1 MVYFSPRQIAG
12 IVTGALALVDA
23 KSWKD
28 FKPQNRIPSSCP
40 DYVDYSQKPHAPFS
54 SGKLKLSFMRP
65 KEECRTFKS
74 PAVEKVIKDI
84 KARVKD
90 PDLGRLFENTFPSTL
105 DTTVKYFDKG
115 ENLAFIVTGDIT
127 AQWLRDTGNQF
138 AHLYKLLPQDKNL
151 QALVK
156 AVINTEAR
164 YISEYPYCGSFQPPP
179 ESGLAP
185 TVNDYA
191 TLVNVNPPVDN
202 QTVFECKYEL
212 DSLAGFLKIVRSYYA
227 NTKDSSFINDNFKSA
242 MDQILRVIDEQSQST
257 WADDWTYV
265 SYYNWTGVAGSLSP
279 PVPNGGNGE
288 PKLANGLVACSHRPS
303 DDLSVFNYITSDN
316 AMMSVELGNVAGV
329 LEKVGSLKS
338 LSRKLRS
345 HAKTIRQAVMDHTL
359 TANGIFAYETNGYGG
374 QYIMDDA
381 NVPSLVSLP
390 YLGFLKR
397 DDATYKK
404 TKKALFSRA
413 NPYYAVGET
422 FSGIGG
428 PHVNATYPWPMSQVS
443 AIYGT
448 DDDKEIAQRLKLI
461 MENTS
466 GLGLI
471 HESVSIYNSTEFTRP
486 WFAWA
491 NSYFAEMV
499 LDLAERK
506 PGLIFKNDKPISVR
520 KAVEAFTQRV
530 RQLESFIASHNLDI
544 PSCSDDCRHVLDELI
559 TAYAPNASTP
569 STQAHSAPDAIDGA
583 HLASGINLTTPPS
596 EAAPDQCPPPD
607 DRHAAQLDTASLHL
621 GRATLGNGTHDLSL
635 QHSSDGFLQFYG
647 PIDADWVWD
656 ASSVLQIDGQVPF
669 RASLPPLGLD
679 EMFPHQNLQE
689 NSVAVEDESTD
700 DEEHS
705 EVTNQFSSRLGNLIT
720 TDSGDMRFY
729 GATSNLSLISSD
741 ATPKEFN
748 SVIKPCAR
756 QQSRLDALG
765 IGHVVEDD
773 LTHHLINLY
782 FAWHDP
788 SLHVVD
794 RVSFEHA
801 RAEYH
806 ENGTDSSLYSE
817 VLINAMCA
825 VGAGFG
831 TRNHPDYPAPL
842 GEFFANRAKALLDLE
857 IDHPKV
863 ATVQSLAILS
873 SYEAAQTRDSRG
885 WLFSG
890 MSIRL
895 ALDMGLHLSAAS
907 YVENGS
913 MTELE
918 AHARKVTFWACF
930 VTDRMWGLYLGRP
943 FDNSFDAVTVEKP
956 HTSLDRHPQDFWLA
970 YAPIKPGLSST
981 SLPDHQELVTERYI
995 NLYEIMGV
1003 LGHYLYFRAD
1013 ASNIELQALAHQT
1026 NQRLIEWKSRLPP
1039 QLEVD
1044 VDAGPNVS
1052 YLPHSLMLHMQYS
1065 LFVITLHRPFVAKHY
1080 IQPEPPVGPGHL
1092 HAREMC
1098 IRSAVEI
1105 AKFLRMFERQ
1115 FSLQRSNVQMVY
1127 ITFTA
1132 ALILVYA
1139 TLAENNHES
1148 HRNLSTHL
1156 ATCSHALAE
1165 LGNIFP
1171 NANRTLDVLL
1181 KVKRSWQ
1188 ARLVAA
1194 TIGSKRR
1201 ASSTTTGSSSK
1212 RRRAQV
1218 SVGNC
1223 EP

>member
-1 MVYFSPRQIAG
+1 MWGNLFRD
-12 IVTGALALVDA
+12 GA
-23 KSWKD
+23 D
-28 FKPQNRIPSSCP
+28 FA
-40 DYVDYSQKPHAPFS
+40 YV
-54 SGKLKLSFMRP
+54 
-65 KEECRTFKS
+65 
-74 PAVEKVIKDI
+74 
-84 KARVKD
+84 
-90 PDLGRLFENTFPSTL
+90 
-105 DTTVKYFDKG
+105 
-115 ENLAFIVTGDIT
+115 
-127 AQWLRDTGNQF
+127 
-138 AHLYKLLPQDKNL
+138 
-151 QALVK
+151 
-156 AVINTEAR
+156 
-164 YISEYPYCGSFQPPP
+164 
-179 ESGLAP
+179 
-185 TVNDYA
+185 
-191 TLVNVNPPVDN
+191 
-202 QTVFECKYEL
+202 
-212 DSLAGFLKIVRSYYA
+212 
-227 NTKDSSFINDNFKSA
+227 
-242 MDQILRVIDEQSQST
+242 
-257 WADDWTYV
+257 
-265 SYYNWTGVAGSLSP
+265 
-279 PVPNGGNGE
+279 
-288 PKLANGLVACSHRPS
+288 
-303 DDLSVFNYITSDN
+303 
-316 AMMSVELGNVAGV
+316 
-329 LEKVGSLKS
+329 LKS
-338 LSRKLRS
+338 
-345 HAKTIRQAVMDHTL
+345 
-359 TANGIFAYETNGYGG
+359 E
-374 QYIMDDA
+374 
-381 NVPSLVSLP
+381 
-390 YLGFLKR
+390 
-397 DDATYKK
+397 
-404 TKKALFSRA
+404 
-413 NPYYAVGET
+413 
-422 FSGIGG
+422 
-428 PHVNATYPWPMSQVS
+428 
-443 AIYGT
+443 
-448 DDDKEIAQRLKLI
+448 
-461 MENTS
+461 
-466 GLGLI
+466 
-471 HESVSIYNSTEFTRP
+471 
-486 WFAWA
+486 
-491 NSYFAEMV
+491 
-499 LDLAERK
+499 
-506 PGLIFKNDKPISVR
+506 
-520 KAVEAFTQRV
+520 
-530 RQLESFIASHNLDI
+530 
-544 PSCSDDCRHVLDELI
+544 
-559 TAYAPNASTP
+559 
-569 STQAHSAPDAIDGA
+569 
-583 HLASGINLTTPPS
+583 
-596 EAAPDQCPPPD
+596 
-607 DRHAAQLDTASLHL
+607 
-621 GRATLGNGTHDLSL
+621 
-635 QHSSDGFLQFYG
+635 
-647 PIDADWVWD
+647 
-656 ASSVLQIDGQVPF
+656 
-669 RASLPPLGLD
+669 
-679 EMFPHQNLQE
+679 
-689 NSVAVEDESTD
+689 
-700 DEEHS
+700 
-705 EVTNQFSSRLGNLIT
+705 
-720 TDSGDMRFY
+720 
-729 GATSNLSLISSD
+729 
-741 ATPKEFN
+741 
-748 SVIKPCAR
+748 
-756 QQSRLDALG
+756 LDALQTDRLEVPRTKVRQVEFASLAMSARMVQSFNHLAVLSRG
-765 IGHVVEDD
+765 WQVSEQTPHSLANPECATNCSNPVQFGALHRVFSHVNSERNAK
-773 LTHHLINLY
+773 LAARLI
-782 FAWHDP
+782 
-788 SLHVVD
+788 
-794 RVSFEHA
+794 R
-801 RAEYH
+801 
-806 ENGTDSSLYSE
+806 
-817 VLINAMCA
+817 CA